1 MNKLKGILEQ
11 SGLSSKLVMLFA
23 VLCFFVLILTP
34 ISSLISVSSLS
45 AVEQMKL
52 SQLFLSIGTF
62 ILPPFVLAYLCSKKP
77 SAYLYLNDKM
87 KWSDAGTIILFMLLI
102 IPVVNLLG
110 DLNQQLV
117 LPKSFSGLE
126 NWMKLTE
133 DKATRLE
140 EKMLQVHSWYAL
152 FFNIVLIAVLPAIGE
167 ELFFRGALIRI
178 FREWRGFQPAIWIVA
193 FIFSAIHLQF
203 YGFVPR
209 LLLGAFFGYLLLWSG
224 NLWLP
229 ILAHFINNVVA
240 VIFYY
245 LRFNGYKLPDIDS
258 IGFGNTLWIGLL
270 SGALGI
276 FGILWLRS
284 RFNRQLNNPGNL

>member
-23 VLCFFVLILTP
+23 ILCFFVLVLTP
-34 ISSLISVSSLS
+34 VSSLISVSSLS
-45 AVEQMKL
+45 GVEQMKL
-52 SQLFLSIGTF
+52 SQLFLSVGTF
-62 ILPPFVLAYLCSKKP
+62 ILPPFVLAYLCSKKT
-77 SAYLYLNDKM
+77 SAYLYLNNKI

-140 EKMLQVHSWYAL
+140 EQMLQVHSWYAL
-152 FFNIVLIAVLPAIGE
+152 FFNIVLIAVLPALGE

-276 FGILWLRS
+276 SGTFWLRS
-284 RFNRQLNNPGNL
+284 RFNRQLNNPGDL